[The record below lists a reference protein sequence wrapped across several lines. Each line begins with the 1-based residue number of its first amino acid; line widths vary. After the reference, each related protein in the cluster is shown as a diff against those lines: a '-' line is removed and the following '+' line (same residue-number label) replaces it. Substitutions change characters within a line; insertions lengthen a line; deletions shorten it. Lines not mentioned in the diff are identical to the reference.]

1 MIINERVVKADTL
14 PIGIDFER
22 FHNAAHDHA
31 IQKEVHELRK
41 KFNDSKVILSI
52 DRLDYTKGIGNRLRG
67 FELFLENNPA
77 WHGRV
82 VLVVVVVPSR
92 VGVEHYQTMKRQ
104 IDELVGKINGRFSRI
119 DWTPI
124 VYQYRSF
131 SFEPLMALYSIS
143 DIALVTP
150 LRDGMNL
157 IAKEYVASKSTTPGV
172 LILSEMAGASKE
184 LGEALLINPNNI
196 EEIAASIKEALEI
209 PAAEQLRRMDSMQGR
224 LKRYTIIRW
233 ATDFINELHEV
244 VTERKRLT
252 AKIVTPEFKK
262 KMKEDFIAAQKKILF
277 LDYDGTLVPFVG
289 DPQEAVPDDALLTII
304 AALLEKP
311 ETDVIIISGRTR
323 EILQEWFG
331 FSGAVLVAE
340 HGVWIKGKNRDWELT
355 VPLSNEWKQQALP
368 LFALYADIVPG
379 SFVEE
384 KEFSLAWHYRK
395 ADPEL
400 ASTRARELIDEIDEF
415 TSNINV
421 HVVHGNKVVELR
433 SAGVD
438 KGTAAKYLLAGKE
451 YDFILAVGD
460 DRTDEDLFKVIPEDV
475 YSIKVGFCS
484 SHARYSVSNYMEIR
498 TILEELARA

>member
-1 MIINERVVKADTL
+1 VR
-14 PIGIDFER
+14 
-22 FHNAAHDHA
+22 
-31 IQKEVHELRK
+31 ELEQ

-52 DRLDYTKGIGNRLRG
+52 DRLDYTKGISNRLRG

-77 WHGRV
+77 WYGRV

-92 VGVEHYQTMKRQ
+92 VGVEHYQLMKRQ
-104 IDELVGKINGRFSRI
+104 IAELVGKINGRFSRI
-119 DWTPI
+119 DWAPI

-131 SFEPLMALYSIS
+131 TFEPLMALYSIS
-143 DIALVTP
+143 DVALVTP

-157 IAKEYVASKSTTPGV
+157 IAKEFVASKSTKAGV

-196 EEIAASIKEALEI
+196 EEIAASIKEALAI
-209 PAAEQLRRMDSMQGR
+209 PEAEQMRRMGCMQGR
-224 LKRYTIIRW
+224 LQRYTINRW

-244 VTERKRLT
+244 VNERNRLT
-252 AKIVTPEFKK
+252 AKILTPDLKK
-262 KMKEDFIAAQKKILF
+262 QMRADFIAARRKILF

-289 DPQEAVPDDALLTII
+289 DPQEAVPDEALLTVLT
-304 AALLEKP
+304 ALLEKP

-323 EILQEWFG
+323 DILEEWFG

-340 HGVWIKGKNRDWELT
+340 HGIWIKGRNGEWELAL
-355 VPLSNEWKQQALP
+355 PLSNEWKQQALP
-368 LFALYADIVPG
+368 LFNLYADIVPD

-384 KEFSLAWHYRK
+384 KEFSIALHYRT

-400 ASTRARELIDEIDEF
+400 ASARARELIDEIDEF
-415 TSNINV
+415 TSNINA

-438 KGTAAKYLLAGKE
+438 KGTAAKYLLAGKP

-460 DRTDEDLFKVIPEDV
+460 DRTDEELFKGMPENA

-484 SHARYSVSNYMEIR
+484 SRARYSVSNYQEIR
-498 TILEELARA
+498 TILKELSRA